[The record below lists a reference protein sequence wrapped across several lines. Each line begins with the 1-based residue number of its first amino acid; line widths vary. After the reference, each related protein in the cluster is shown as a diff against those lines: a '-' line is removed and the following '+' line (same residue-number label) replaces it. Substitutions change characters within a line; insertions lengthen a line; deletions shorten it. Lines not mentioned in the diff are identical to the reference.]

1 MFRLISLER
10 SSSIPP
16 WGILGSIGSG
26 CQRAALEAIGSAKDG
41 GLLLLGCLLLEIFL
55 LEALVEAL
63 DGVRTYVDE
72 ILLDGLLQKGLG
84 LEGGLGI

>member
-1 MFRLISLER
+1 M
-10 SSSIPP
+10 
-16 WGILGSIGSG
+16 
-26 CQRAALEAIGSAKDG
+26 
-41 GLLLLGCLLLEIFL
+41 LGCLLLEIFL